1 MSKIEDYAVQLYT
14 TPSSG
19 AFGTGDYEPA
29 EVDIECVHAFVKG
42 YNKAV
47 SDLEP
52 NWRDMAEIVKI
63 ANLLEDEWL
72 HSTPWDGIRDWGFYQ
87 EVFKRFKDY
96 KERKEK

>member
-1 MSKIEDYAVQLYT
+1 MSKIEDYAIQLYT

-42 YNKAV
+42 YNKAEK
-47 SDLEP
+47 DLELGWEDIYSLLYLEREVIREWGGKEYS
-52 NWRDMAEIVKI
+52 NDGLCKEI
-63 ANLLEDEWL
+63 L
-72 HSTPWDGIRDWGFYQ
+72 R
-87 EVFKRFKDY
+87 RF